1 MDISGLVGKDFVAVQ
16 RDATVSEMIGK
27 LIAAD
32 QREAL
37 VFDKDKFLGLVV
49 EKFITKSH
57 LDASTAKLTGLVKN
71 ISPVDKSMDLLEA
84 ARLMFTSGID
94 ILPVQEKGK
103 IVGIVTVN
111 DILTE
116 AKSLPG
122 FKGIKVR
129 DIKQVDTPKLT
140 SADMVGKAI
149 ELLHKEGLEALP
161 VVEKEKLNGVICFHD
176 ILKKIMIEA
185 PMREKGFR
193 NKSSRA
199 FEAERSAA
207 MELKVDN
214 FDTHTHCCTVTLGDS
229 LATAIDL
236 IKERDVHALVLI
248 NENDNKPLGLITTNN
263 LLRMVSSFSN
273 VVLENI
279 RFTGLEETKLRP
291 DEKAQVKEI
300 IAQESEKIGR
310 RLNNEYSIDVH
321 IKEYKKESKK
331 QKYDIHLKLLSPG
344 KNFTSSGVDWDI
356 VTALRMAMKGL
367 EKSVLRQYQEDISR
381 KKPYGR

>member
-16 RDATVSEMIGK
+16 RDATISEMIGK

-71 ISPVDKSMDLLEA
+71 ISPVEKSMDLLEA

-94 ILPVQEKGK
+94 VLPVQEKGK

-129 DIKQVDTPKLT
+129 DIKQVSTPKLT
-140 SADMVGKAI
+140 SSDIVGKAI
-149 ELLHKEGLEALP
+149 EMLHKEGLESLP

-185 PMREKGFR
+185 PMRDKGFR

-199 FEAERSAA
+199 FEAERPAA
-207 MELKVDN
+207 MDLKVDN
-214 FDTHTHCCTVTLGDS
+214 FDTHTHC
-229 LATAIDL
+229 
-236 IKERDVHALVLI
+236 
-248 NENDNKPLGLITTNN
+248 
-263 LLRMVSSFSN
+263 
-273 VVLENI
+273 
-279 RFTGLEETKLRP
+279 
-291 DEKAQVKEI
+291 
-300 IAQESEKIGR
+300 
-310 RLNNEYSIDVH
+310 
-321 IKEYKKESKK
+321 
-331 QKYDIHLKLLSPG
+331 
-344 KNFTSSGVDWDI
+344 
-356 VTALRMAMKGL
+356 
-367 EKSVLRQYQEDISR
+367 
-381 KKPYGR
+381 